1 MANKPKQDSSKSV
14 LESPEIE
21 GQGTTERE
29 TGTVSKSS
37 ARNRK
42 RK

>member
-1 MANKPKQDSSKSV
+1 MANKPKQDSSKSA
-14 LESPEIE
+14 LNSPEVE
-21 GQGTTERE
+21 GQGTTNRE
-29 TGTVSKSS
+29 TGTITKTS